1 MSKLLNTYNHLLS
14 IVKNRIW
21 IVAFLVVILLG
32 SIVLRFHLL
41 SIPLERDEG
50 EYAYAGQLI
59 LQGIPPYE
67 QVYSMK
73 LPGVYFIYA
82 LILCLFG
89 ESPTAIHTGLLVVNL
104 MTILLLFFFTR
115 KLFDEPTALAS
126 AAALAI
132 LSVNPFVHGVFAHAE
147 HFVIL
152 FVLSSLL
159 ILLYSWD
166 SDGGKE
172 VFLSGFFAGI
182 ACLMKQQALSFAG
195 LALAALLMVSLFKKD
210 KTSKKLF
217 LYPLIFL
224 MGLATPLL
232 ITGIYFYLHGLG
244 EKFLFWTFSYAREYI
259 STTDPLSALTELK
272 RKITLIFNYASALW
286 LLGAVG
292 AMTLFSSRIDIK
304 NRLFVVLF
312 FVFSCLAV
320 TPGFYFREHY
330 FIMILPA
337 VSLLT
342 ALSFR
347 FIHEHAGSFIRT
359 SRFAPAVLILTLTA
373 GASLFQMQDYLFK
386 MSPMAAIRLTHS
398 LNPFPES
405 LPIAAYIKENSAP
418 TDKIAIIGSEPQIY
432 FYAQRRGATGFI
444 YMYPL
449 MENHKFALVM
459 QEQMIREIETAKPRY
474 LVFVHIPTSW
484 LGKESSYDLVF
495 RWFNAYAAEHYIQRG
510 LVEIRDYST
519 TFYHWGKEAATY
531 KPLSPLWV
539 SIHERDSFG
548 LSSAN

>member
-1 MSKLLNTYNHLLS
+1 MSKFLNTYNHLLS
-14 IVKNRIW
+14 IVKSRIW
-21 IVAFLVVILLG
+21 IIAFLVVILLG

-41 SIPLERDEG
+41 PIPLERDEG

-59 LQGIPPYE
+59 LQGTHPYE

-73 LPGVYFIYA
+73 LPGMYFIYA
-82 LILCLFG
+82 LIIYLLG

-115 KLFDEPTALAS
+115 KLFDEATGLAS
-126 AAALAI
+126 AATFTI

-152 FVLSSLL
+152 FIMASLL

-166 SDGGKE
+166 ANGRKE
-172 VFLSGFFAGI
+172 VFWSGFLAGI
-182 ACLMKQQALSFAG
+182 ACLMKQHALSFAG
-195 LALAALLMVSLFKKD
+195 LALAALLMDSLFRKD
-210 KTSKKLF
+210 KPSRKFYLT
-217 LYPLIFL
+217 PLIFL
-224 MGLATPLL
+224 VGLVTPLL
-232 ITGIYFYLHGLG
+232 ITCIYFYQLGLG
-244 EKFLFWTFSYAREYI
+244 EKFLFWTFFYAREYI
-259 STTDPLSALTELK
+259 SATEPLSGFSELK
-272 RKITLIFNYASALW
+272 RNITLIFKYASAFW
-286 LLGAVG
+286 ILGATGVLSVFSPG
-292 AMTLFSSRIDIK
+292 INMKKRLFIGLFIVFSS
-304 NRLFVVLF
+304 
-312 FVFSCLAV
+312 LAV

-330 FIMILPA
+330 FIMILPV
-337 VSLLT
+337 VSLLV

-347 FIHEHAGSFIRT
+347 FIHEHSRRFSRT
-359 SRFAPAVLILTLTA
+359 FLFAPAAFILIMAA
-373 GASLFQMQDYLFK
+373 GTSIFQMQDYLFK
-386 MSPMAAIRLTHS
+386 MSPLAAVRLTHS

-449 MENHKFALVM
+449 MENHKFALAM
-459 QEQMIREIETAKPRY
+459 QERMIREIETAKPRY

-495 RWFNAYAAEHYIQRG
+495 RWFYAYAADHYIQRG

-519 TFYHWGKEAATY
+519 TFYHWDQEAATC
-531 KPLSPLWV
+531 KPLSQLWV
-539 SIHERDSFG
+539 SIHERDSS
-548 LSSAN
+548 LD